1 VVDLAPAGA
10 VPDRLRRPGHL
21 RHHLGLRPALIGLN
35 FRQLRRE
42 ADFRFGLVRLR
53 EQAEPIAFH
62 RGEAQELSRLGQV
75 FEAVVDNWRRV
86 LRWQLGLNLFQYGH
100 SFLTLALPSVIIAD
114 QVLSGEMEV
123 GRAVQAAG
131 AFTAVLSAM
140 AVIVEHFESLS
151 RFSAGVN
158 RLHEFSQTLD
168 TQHAPPERGVHRLRA
183 GHGAG
188 AAGPDRA
195 HAGRRAPDRA
205 GPGPGV
211 PEGEG

>member
-1 VVDLAPAGA
+1 
-10 VPDRLRRPGHL
+10 
-21 RHHLGLRPALIGLN
+21 
-35 FRQLRRE
+35 
-42 ADFRFGLVRLR
+42 
-53 EQAEPIAFH
+53 
-62 RGEAQELSRLGQV
+62 
-75 FEAVVDNWRRV
+75 VVDNWRRV

-168 TQHAPPERGVHRLRA
+168 TQHDRQA
-183 GHGAG
+183 GESIGCEPATVLALQG
-188 AAGPDRA
+188 LTVRT
-195 HAGRRAPDRA
+195 
-205 GPGPGV
+205 PGGEHLIV
-211 PEGEG
+211 QGLDLEIPEGEG